1 MPVSRPKTPT
11 HAGAMIRHRRKC
23 LGMLQSELGQRVGVC
38 GATVSRWERG
48 REFITFD
55 RREQIADVLGLE
67 PARLLEPGPVDLPIE
82 DRRILEGYHSLPPSE
97 RAAIRDLL
105 GLRGSTSSSEVRA

>member
-1 MPVSRPKTPT
+1 VPVSRPETPT

-23 LGMLQSELGQRVGVC
+23 VGMLQSELAQRVGVS
-38 GATVSRWERG
+38 GATISRWERG
-48 REFITFD
+48 RELITFE
-55 RREQIADVLGLE
+55 RREQIADVLGLD
-67 PARLLEPGPVDLPIE
+67 PARLLEPGAVVLPVE

-105 GLRGSTSSSEVRA
+105 GLRGPAAEHVSC